1 MVFFYQVWT
10 NILYGMTVESWNMGV
25 PHISAENEAWGIKK
39 IPEKMSLEKMSNC

>member
-25 PHISAENEAWGIKK
+25 PHISAEYEALGIKK
-39 IPEKMSLEKMSNC
+39 KNPRLTRKNV